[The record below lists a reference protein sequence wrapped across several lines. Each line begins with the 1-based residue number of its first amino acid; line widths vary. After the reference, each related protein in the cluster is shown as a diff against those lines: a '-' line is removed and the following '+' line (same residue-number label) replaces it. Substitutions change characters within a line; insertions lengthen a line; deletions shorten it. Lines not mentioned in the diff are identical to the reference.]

1 MELGKKFERWNRQ
14 GKFAQV
20 IELFEQN
27 PEQEMTAQSLLE
39 YAIANFHTA
48 LSIDPKDTT
57 VGRGEDGSEIY
68 MPDGTPVSLRDT
80 LIYKGFMVFE
90 GLANEFQ
97 HDVRYTFY
105 YGLMFEEKGV
115 YQLAYFYFQNALT
128 ISSEAKFSPEDSG
141 LVELI
146 KEHLDAV
153 RDKLSFPEIKE
164 PFADRVKKFWAEF
177 VSVEKEIL
185 QNLAPDISEDQYD
198 KASSLIDNCFACLG
212 FKVDYRLSVDTDTD
226 EFGIHMSLAVG
237 ESCRRFELDYLA
249 KSLPKIYLP
258 RWNII
263 AGIKPTYDGIG
274 RIKGCTFGAEDI
286 MVWLI
291 KRSNTRNCL
300 LSLNVFCPKLSK
312 FYEQGSEELSNYL
325 EAFCCGVIGEYNY
338 LGYVVDFKLLKSPED
353 MDNLDEKALDGE
365 LIFKGT
371 DLSEIADFK
380 FLEAYGAASLNS
392 VDEVNDQQTIYYG
405 STNIDKEMKE
415 PLRQDI
421 EEGYCI
427 FPYWLFDFDRQLPK
441 LEDVWES
448 DGSVAFQ
455 LILLRE
461 LINEN
466 PSLDEAINKIVGSIF
481 GFLNSRFPN
490 QNVFL
495 GLAIGYNYIYIDIL
509 SFNFEQ
515 TIRCLDELMKDI
527 DFVGSVVRVSRPGA
541 NMIAIG
547 KPIRDLES

>member
-20 IELFEQN
+20 IELFDKNTEQGT
-27 PEQEMTAQSLLE
+27 TAKILLE

-57 VGRGEDGSEIY
+57 TGRGEDGSEIY
-68 MPDGTPVSLRDT
+68 MPDGIPLSLRDT
-80 LIYKGFMVFE
+80 LIYKGFMIFDR
-90 GLANEFQ
+90 LANEFQ
-97 HDVRYTFY
+97 NDLRYTFY
-105 YGLMFEEKGV
+105 FGWMFEEKGG
-115 YQLAYFYFQNALT
+115 YQLAYFCFQNALT
-128 ISSEAKFSPEDSG
+128 ISTETTLSSEDSG

-146 KEHLDAV
+146 KEHLEAV

-198 KASSLIDNCFACLG
+198 KASSLIDKCFACLG
-212 FKVDYRLSVDTDTD
+212 FKVNYRLSVDTDTD

-237 ESCRRFELDYLA
+237 EPCRRFELDYLA
-249 KSLPKIYLP
+249 KSFPNIYLP

-291 KRSNTRNCL
+291 KRSNTRKCL

-312 FYEQGSEELSNYL
+312 FYDQDSEELTNYM
-325 EAFCCGVIGEYNY
+325 EAFCCNVIGEYNY
-338 LGYVVDFKLLKSPED
+338 LGYISDFNLLKSPED
-353 MDNLDEKALDGE
+353 MDNLDEKSLDGE

-371 DLSEIADFK
+371 ALSEIADFK
-380 FLEAYGAASLNS
+380 FLEAYGAAALNS
-392 VDEVNDQQTIYYG
+392 VDEINDQQTICYS
-405 STNIDKEMKE
+405 STNIDKEMKK

-427 FPYWLFDFDRQLPK
+427 LPDLLFDFDRQLPK
-441 LEDVWES
+441 LEEVWES

-461 LINEN
+461 LVNES
-466 PSLDEAINKIVGSIF
+466 PSFDESLNKIVGSIF
-481 GFLNSRFPN
+481 GLLNAEFPN

-495 GLAIGYNYIYIDIL
+495 GLAIGSNYIYIDIL

-515 TIRCLDELMKDI
+515 TIRCLDDFMDYLN
-527 DFVGSVVRVSRPGA
+527 FVGAVVRVSRPGA

-547 KPIRDLES
+547 NPIIDL